1 MSRASTRRVLTHA
14 ELDERL
20 VEELARATRADR
32 VTALGMART
41 RPGEGA
47 RFVQA
52 ALARLRAGDLV
63 ATWAHDEVEILLP
76 DTTREHAVLVLSR
89 LADEAGV
96 VVGIA
101 VAPLDGRTAPRL
113 VRAARDD
120 LAARSDGGPPP
131 PGLRREL
138 ALADPIS
145 ERTLDALAG
154 AMRRG
159 HVLVTGEPSVGKVSF
174 ARRAHARLA
183 AAGADHGPLVVVP
196 CARVRGSAEL
206 ASALSGD
213 PSQAV
218 TIVLDEI
225 SDLAPAAADAISTV
239 PARTR
244 IVATRASDRPRTP
257 GGQLGAWLEALGAET
272 VIVPP
277 LRQRA
282 SELMPAA
289 TLFAEEWSRGTA
301 RFSAGAVDRVTGHAW
316 PGNMLELQNAIERA
330 VALAGH
336 GEILADH
343 LPSELSGEPDGR
355 LRAQVDSV
363 ERDAIQKALAEASHN
378 QTHAARALGLSR
390 RALIYKM
397 EKYGLKP
404 PPGARQRRG

>member
-1 MSRASTRRVLTHA
+1 MTATSTRRVLTHA

-20 VEELARATRADR
+20 LEELARAARGGRA
-32 VTALGMART
+32 TALGMART

-52 ALARLRAGDLV
+52 ALARLRTGDLV

-89 LADEAGV
+89 LADESDAA
-96 VVGIA
+96 VGIA
-101 VAPLDGRTAPRL
+101 VAPEDGRSAPRL
-113 VRAARDD
+113 VRSARDD
-120 LAARSDGGPPP
+120 LAARSDVGRTP

-138 ALADPIS
+138 PLRDAAS
-145 ERTLDALAG
+145 ERALDALTA
-154 AMRRG
+154 ALARG
-159 HVLVTGEPSVGKVSF
+159 HVLVTGETSVGKVSF

-183 AAGADHGPLVVVP
+183 AAGSDPGALVVVP
-196 CARVRGSAEL
+196 CTRVRSAEEL
-206 ASALSGD
+206 RSALSGD
-213 PSQAV
+213 PQQPV
-218 TIVLDEI
+218 TIVLDEVEA
-225 SDLAPAAADAISTV
+225 LAPSALEAFSQV

-244 IVATRASDRPRTP
+244 IVATRTDDRPRTQP
-257 GGQLGAWLEALGAET
+257 GRLASWVEALGAET
-272 VIVPP
+272 IVVPP
-277 LRQRA
+277 LRERA
-282 SELMPAA
+282 GELLLAA
-289 TLFAEEWSRGTA
+289 TLFAEEWSRGAA
-301 RFSAGAVDRVTGHAW
+301 RFSPGAVARITAHAW

-343 LPSELSGEPDGR
+343 LPSEISLPSDGG

-404 PPGARQRRG
+404 PPGARQRRR

>member
-1 MSRASTRRVLTHA
+1 MSATSTRRVLTHA

-20 VEELARATRADR
+20 VEELARATRAER
-32 VTALGMART
+32 ATALGMART
-41 RPGEGA
+41 RPGEGG

-52 ALARLRAGDLV
+52 ALARLRVGDLV
-63 ATWAHDEVEILLP
+63 ATWAHDQVEILLP

-89 LADEAGV
+89 LSEEAGV
-96 VVGIA
+96 AVGIA
-101 VAPLDGRTAPRL
+101 VAPLDGRSAPRL

-120 LAARSDGGPPP
+120 LAARSETGRP
-131 PGLRREL
+131 PGLKREL
-138 ALADPIS
+138 ALEDPSS
-145 ERTLDALAG
+145 ERTLHALTAALA
-154 AMRRG
+154 RG
-159 HVLVTGEPSVGKVSF
+159 HVLVTGEASVGKVSF

-183 AAGADHGPLVVVP
+183 ATGGDPGTLVVVP
-196 CARVRGSAEL
+196 CVRARDAREL
-206 ASALSGD
+206 GAALSGD
-213 PSQAV
+213 PARPV

-225 SDLAPAAADAISTV
+225 SDLAASALEALSHV
-239 PARTR
+239 PARMR
-244 IVATRASDRPRTP
+244 IVATRSNEQPRMLAGRLASWVES
-257 GGQLGAWLEALGAET
+257 LGPET
-272 VIVPP
+272 VVVPP
-277 LRQRA
+277 LRQRTG
-282 SELMPAA
+282 ELLLAA
-289 TLFAEEWSRGTA
+289 KLFADEWSAGTA
-301 RFSAGAVDRVTGHAW
+301 TFSPGAITRICAHAW

-343 LPSELSGEPDGR
+343 LPAEVSVQPDGG